1 MNSMTGYGRAKVE
14 LPVHLVSIEISSVNK
29 RNLEVVF
36 AGPKEWQTFEQ
47 HAIQL
52 LRKHLDRGR
61 IRISLNLEQ
70 KSKTANESPFDE
82 KYLELDLDTI
92 RSYMEKRGQKFAL
105 TPDLIVQ
112 VANLRKKELGIPSY
126 DEAFPFLETALLH
139 ALKEMKEMRVAEGII
154 LSQDL
159 KNRTEILAKLSEK
172 MKSECFGMAQDSKD
186 KLLERLRKSDLELDQ
201 DDDRVL
207 KEIALYAEK
216 CDVSEEITR
225 LDSHLE
231 QISATVGSKS
241 SVGRKIEFLLQEV
254 SRELNTLCS
263 KSTRTSCT
271 NLALEARAE
280 VEKMR
285 EQAMNVE

>member
-82 KYLELDLDTI
+82 KSLELDLDTI

-271 NLALEARAE
+271 NLA
-280 VEKMR
+280 
-285 EQAMNVE
+285 